1 MKVLEDFG
9 SLGADLASG
18 RISESQVHQA
28 FDETVR
34 EVSPATLANGLS
46 EAFRSD
52 RTPPFEQ
59 MLTGLY
65 RRSNP
70 AQKAGLINQ
79 ILAGLGAVGAAQ
91 VLPSGWIRALPGV
104 LRGARV
110 TPEQATQVT
119 AEEVEV
125 LARKAAS
132 RDPRILERAA
142 DFYAQHPA
150 LVKAIGA
157 GALALVMSRIPRR
170 DGERTNPLPG

>member
-1 MKVLEDFG
+1 VGVLDDSG
-9 SLGADLASG
+9 SFASDLANG

-28 FDETVR
+28 YDETVR
-34 EVSPATLANGLS
+34 EVPPATLADGLS

-65 RRSNP
+65 RQSNP

-79 ILAGLGAVGAAQ
+79 ILAGLGAAGAAQ
-91 VLPSGWIRALPGV
+91 VLPTGWIRSFPGV

-110 TPEQATQVT
+110 TPLQATQVP

-150 LVKAIGA
+150 LVKGIGA
-157 GALALVMSRIPRR
+157 GALALLMSRLPR
-170 DGERTNPLPG
+170 L